1 MARLNHHI
9 DLTNQELTNSM
20 KVFTLAAG
28 LAVGY
33 VLGSR
38 AGRDKYEQIVAT
50 VRKAQTHPAVTQVQ
64 DKAKQLLDS
73 ASATSASDT
82 DPQQVTISTA
92 AVTEPTPRSS
102 RRQSKSSVTVPDV
115 AIDPLA

>member
-1 MARLNHHI
+1 
-9 DLTNQELTNSM
+9 M

-50 VRKAQTHPAVTQVQ
+50 ARKAQNHPAITQMQ
-64 DKAKQLLDS
+64 DKGKQLLS
-73 ASATSASDT
+73 TASTASATNT
-82 DPQQVTISTA
+82 DPEQVTTSTTA
-92 AVTEPTPRSS
+92 IDPAPRSS
-102 RRQSKSSVTVPDV
+102 RRQRKSSVSVPDV
-115 AIDPLA
+115 AIDPPA

>member
-1 MARLNHHI
+1 
-9 DLTNQELTNSM
+9 M
-20 KVFTLAAG
+20 KVLKLAAG

-50 VRKAQTHPAVTQVQ
+50 ARKAQNHPAVTQAQ
-64 DKAKQLLDS
+64 DKAKQLL
-73 ASATSASDT
+73 
-82 DPQQVTISTA
+82 STA
-92 AVTEPTPRSS
+92 STSSQTDTYPEQMTPSTTATEPATRPS
-102 RRQSKSSVTVPDV
+102 RRQPKGSVTVPDV